1 MKTARLIELQR
12 ERHDLIGEARSVTE
26 EIKDA
31 TGEKLEKLSKRHD
44 ELMRAIDLNRIEQ
57 DEEQFAE
64 ADEAARAARRP
75 DMGGTHATGQSL
87 TDSEEFARVWSQRSD
102 NSWSDDKGNPI
113 RVLRNTDRYS
123 ELRTSGPALGDTVR
137 AMITG
142 PRNDAE
148 RRALSEGT
156 NSAGGFTVPTPLAT
170 AFIDRLR
177 AQSVAIRAG
186 AMTVPMTSQTLA
198 IARLETDPTIGWR
211 AENAAL
217 ASGDPTFGRVVLT
230 AKSLAGIVKI
240 SRELLMDTAN
250 AGAMIEQ
257 ALSATMALE
266 IDRAAI
272 FGDGS
277 GESPT
282 GVTGTSGINEVSMG
296 TNGAALT
303 GYDKLLDALYEMLVD
318 NAGMPTAAIAHP
330 RTVIGLEK
338 LKDGNGMPMT
348 YPPMLT
354 NLPMLMTTAAPI
366 TETQGSASNASSIV
380 FGDFRRLMIGMRE
393 VINIKVLD
401 QLYAEDGQIALA
413 VHARADVQLEH
424 KAAFCRLK
432 GIIPA

>member
-12 ERHDLIGEARSVTE
+12 ERHNLIGEARTVTE
-26 EIKDA
+26 DIKNA
-31 TGEKLEKLSKRHD
+31 TGEKLDNLAKRHD
-44 ELMRAIDLNRIEQ
+44 ELMRAIDLNKIEQ
-57 DEEQFAE
+57 DEERFAE
-64 ADEAARAARRP
+64 ADEAARAANRP
-75 DMGGTHATGQSL
+75 NMGGSEAPGQAL
-87 TDSEEFARVWSQRSD
+87 TDSEAFARVWSQRCD

-123 ELRTSGPALGDTVR
+123 EERASGPALGDTVR

-142 PRNDAE
+142 ARNDAE

-170 AFIDRLR
+170 EFIDRLR

-198 IARLETDPTIGWR
+198 MARLETDPTIGWR

-217 ASGDPTFGRVVLT
+217 ANGDPTFGRVVLT

-250 AGAMIEQ
+250 AGVMIEQ
-257 ALSATMALE
+257 ALAATMALE

-277 GESPT
+277 SNSPT
-282 GVTGTSGINEVSMG
+282 GITGTSGINEVSMG

-303 GYDKLLDALYEMLVD
+303 DHDKLLDALYEMLVD
-318 NAGMPTAAIAHP
+318 NAGMPTAAIMHP
-330 RTVIGLEK
+330 RTAIALAK
-338 LKDGNGMPMT
+338 LKDGN
-348 YPPMLT
+348 
-354 NLPMLMTTAAPI
+354 NLPLVYPDMLRNLPSLMTTAAPI
-366 TETQGSASNASSIV
+366 NETQGTATNASSIV
-380 FGDFRRLMIGMRE
+380 FGNFAHLFIGVRE
-393 VINIKVLD
+393 SITIQVLD

-413 VHARADVQLEH
+413 VHARADVQLAH
-424 KAAFCRLK
+424 KASFCRLK